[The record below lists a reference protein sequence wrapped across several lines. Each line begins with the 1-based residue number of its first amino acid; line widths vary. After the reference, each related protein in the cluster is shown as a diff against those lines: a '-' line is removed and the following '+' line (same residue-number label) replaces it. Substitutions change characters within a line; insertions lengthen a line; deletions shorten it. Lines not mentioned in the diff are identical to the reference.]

1 MERTYNGSG
10 TAEVRAATH
19 AIISFFMGWA
29 SESSGVENRGR
40 KNVSHEAPKSAVEL
54 AMERFRRQD
63 AEAGGESAALTDQQK
78 AAIGDARRDYD
89 AKVAEAEILLRSKM
103 VATFEPDVRLELEA
117 NHRRDLR
124 QLASSRDKKIEAIR
138 EGSAST

>member
-1 MERTYNGSG
+1 M
-10 TAEVRAATH
+10 A
-19 AIISFFMGWA
+19 
-29 SESSGVENRGR
+29 
-40 KNVSHEAPKSAVEL
+40 HEAPKSAVEL

-124 QLASSRDKKIEAIR
+124 QLALSRDKKIEAIR